1 MEPEDDIK
9 LEQMNVA
16 LLKQLLLKQKTFQPR
31 FSLPLTIDD
40 ANELLMTAVMVEV
53 GARGNDFHPS
63 QQLTN
68 IIREVAAWCIDK
80 KKVGLMLCGLPG
92 NGKTTIMKAI
102 RQVFNLFEFRDD
114 YGEEAVMKWVSAM
127 DVARL
132 AKTDN
137 RAYQKLCHT
146 PMLAIDDF
154 GEEPAEV
161 LEYGN
166 ILSPITDMLSIRYA
180 DRHMTIVTTNTAASD
195 IRKRYGARIA
205 DRFNEMMQVIIFTQ
219 TSYRG
224 KL

>member
-1 MEPEDDIK
+1 
-9 LEQMNVA
+9 
-16 LLKQLLLKQKTFQPR
+16 
-31 FSLPLTIDD
+31 
-40 ANELLMTAVMVEV
+40 MTAVKAEV
-53 GARGNDFHPS
+53 MSRGHEFRPS
-63 QQLTN
+63 EQLTQ
-68 IIREVAAWCIDK
+68 IVREVAAWCIDT

-92 NGKTTIMKAI
+92 NGKTTIMKAV
-102 RQVFNLFEFRDD
+102 REVFNLFDFKDE
-114 YGEEAVMKWVSAM
+114 YGEEAFMRWESAM
-127 DVARL
+127 DVAQL
-132 AKTDN
+132 AKTN
-137 RAYQKLCHT
+137 HSAFQKLCHA

-166 ILSPITDMLSIRYA
+166 ILSPITDMLSVRYA

-224 KL
+224 KS